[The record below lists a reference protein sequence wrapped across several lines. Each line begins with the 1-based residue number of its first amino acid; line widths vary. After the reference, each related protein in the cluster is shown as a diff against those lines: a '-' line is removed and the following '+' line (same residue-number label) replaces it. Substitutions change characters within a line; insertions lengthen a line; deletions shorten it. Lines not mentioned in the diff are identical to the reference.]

1 MSADSR
7 ERSARAALDTVLDP
21 ELDEPI
27 TDLGFVRS
35 VTVAPDGALTVHL
48 RLPTSFCSPNFAYLM
63 ASDSKDA
70 LTALPWTRDVVV
82 LLDDH
87 HDSDLINRGLAA
99 DAGYRGTFGAEAEK
113 DLEALR
119 LTFRRKAHAAAMER
133 ALALVLRENPNL
145 TEEDLHDVVLGD
157 LPDAAASG
165 ALLRRRA
172 ALGLGVA
179 PSEPVLV
186 DEDGQRYQPGRSR
199 SGCASPVRSGC
210 RSTATPISAG
220 ACSAPGIRSPR
231 PTSPRVRGDRACGEP
246 VRTGS
251 PCARGTPPP
260 HRSAEGERLVKA
272 VQVVGYGQNLRMAEV
287 PAPEITGPYDVI
299 VRIGGAGVC
308 RTDIH
313 ILEGQW
319 AQKSGWRCPTR
330 SDTRTPAGSTRSAAP
345 SPMSPR
351 ATRSSCTR

>member
-1 MSADSR
+1 MSADTW
-7 ERSARAALDTVLDP
+7 ERSARAALDTVFDP

-35 VTVAPDGALTVHL
+35 VTVTPDGALTVRL

-119 LTFRRKAHAAAMER
+119 LTFRRKAHSAAMER
-133 ALALVLRENPNL
+133 ALALLLRENPDL
-145 TEEDLHDVVLGD
+145 AEGDLHGVVLGD

-165 ALLRRRA
+165 ALLHRRA

-179 PSEPVLV
+179 PSDPVLV
-186 DEDGQRYQPGRSR
+186 DEEGRRYPPGEIPLRLRFARAVRVSIDGNAHFCRGLLRTRYPQ
-199 SGCASPVRSGC
+199 
-210 RSTATPISAG
+210 
-220 ACSAPGIRSPR
+220 
-231 PTSPRVRGDRACGEP
+231 
-246 VRTGS
+246 
-251 PCARGTPPP
+251 
-260 HRSAEGERLVKA
+260 
-272 VQVVGYGQNLRMAEV
+272 
-287 PAPEITGPYDVI
+287 
-299 VRIGGAGVC
+299 
-308 RTDIH
+308 
-313 ILEGQW
+313 
-319 AQKSGWRCPTR
+319 
-330 SDTRTPAGSTRSAAP
+330 SAADQ
-345 SPMSPR
+345 SPR
-351 ATRSSCTR
+351 AGALRHLTAAPKENVS